1 MGVDVRM
8 VVDAGQNS
16 FLVILQPVEEG
27 VVDFD
32 ESQHA
37 NIIIRRVII
46 FIESIVRKRSVGS
59 D

>member
-1 MGVDVRM
+1 MDVRM